1 MQRPN
6 RPMSG
11 FEKFQ
16 LSNPS
21 PSTINDWISYR
32 PKFVLRKIYGYT
44 DFPTSCPMER
54 GTQSEY
60 GVKLVLQDGK
70 SMDEA
75 IEIAL
80 SRFDEKCHNELKDY
94 DAERATIPHLIRG
107 AVKEIQ
113 NNYGKVLAFQT
124 EVTGKLGEYTY
135 RGFTDFILE
144 TEDKKKIIVDLK
156 TAKRTPFKL
165 NSSHARQI
173 SLYANALECDAVLL
187 YLIPHKKTDRKTK
200 LVEYSTEGIWWEIKP
215 EDKKKYLDECLEVL
229 RIMDTVLYNCND
241 KKDVADLCY
250 PNVDDFYW
258 SDSKIIEAR
267 KKVWGI

>member
-54 GTQSEY
+54 GTQS
-60 GVKLVLQDGK
+60 
-70 SMDEA
+70 
-75 IEIAL
+75 
-80 SRFDEKCHNELKDY
+80 KDY

-200 LVEYSTEGIWWEIKP
+200 LVEYSTEGICWEIKP